1 MEIANKLLSTMLR
14 HDASLMD
21 KLCWGPSKNGSF
33 TLAIAYDL
41 TNGFLE
47 KSHDINRDLWR
58 TIWKLKLP
66 PKLKLFL
73 WKCGNRIIPTR
84 AMCPAEGTRS
94 ISFAKFVM
102 VRTKT
107 LGIFSL
113 TAKKPRRL
121 GSMLRLP
128 SVSLH

>member
-1 MEIANKLLSTMLR
+1 MLR

-128 SVSLH
+128 SISLH